1 MARSTQGVASTM
13 PWVGAFRRA
22 LSVGSMM
29 QADLETTGRVA
40 LDACFSAGYCSRLTI
55 GRREHVSCSDAFLWI
70 ALLSLLIAPAS
81 AQPSEVWRQCANQQN
96 ASFDQHSGCNTDI
109 PSGMEAKKNAAAYY
123 SSGNAH
129 LNKRDYDR
137 AIADYD
143 QAIELDPKY
152 AIVYVYRGNAY
163 QAKKDYDRAVADYD
177 KA

>member
-70 ALLSLLIAPAS
+70 ASSVAPYRTCQRTALRSVEAVREPAKCLIRS
-81 AQPSEVWRQCANQQN
+81 
-96 ASFDQHSGCNTDI
+96 T
-109 PSGMEAKKNAAAYY
+109 
-123 SSGNAH
+123 
-129 LNKRDYDR
+129 
-137 AIADYD
+137 
-143 QAIELDPKY
+143 
-152 AIVYVYRGNAY
+152 
-163 QAKKDYDRAVADYD
+163 
-177 KA
+177 